1 VTGLIRRTERDGVV
15 ELCLDRPGRRNALST
30 DLLRELRDHLA
41 DAQADPRLRA
51 LILTGAGP
59 SFCAGADI
67 AEFGPDAEV
76 TRVLTRTRLVV
87 EVLQRLVEFEQ
98 PTIAAVNGPAVGGG
112 WGLALA
118 CDLCL
123 ISDRA
128 SFALP
133 EVRKGYR
140 VPSILMAR
148 LIQVVGPVRA
158 AQIAFGGATYTG
170 EDAVAGGWAGRK
182 VEADALCEEAWALAG
197 ELSRTARRA
206 IAAVKAPLRLAAGG
220 RPFPPAE
227 LVWTEEM
234 A

>member
-1 VTGLIRRTERDGVV
+1 MTELIRRTERDGVV
-15 ELCLDRPGRRNALST
+15 ELCLDRPARRNALST

-41 DAQADPRLRA
+41 GAQADPRLRA
-51 LILTGAGP
+51 VLVTGAGP
-59 SFCAGADI
+59 VFCAGADI
-67 AEFGPDAEV
+67 AEFGPDADV

-133 EVRKGYR
+133 EVHKGYR
-140 VPSILMAR
+140 LPSILMAR

-158 AQIAFGGATYTG
+158 AHIAFGGATYAA
-170 EDAVAGGWAGRK
+170 EDALAGGWAGAL
-182 VEADALCEEAWALAG
+182 VPADALRDEAWALAEG
-197 ELSRTARRA
+197 LAGTARRA
-206 IAAVKAPLRLAAGG
+206 ITAVKAPLRLAAAG

-227 LVWTEEM
+227 LSWTEE
-234 A
+234 